1 MTDITDWDDDILG
14 EGATDDGIIELTD
27 IVKEDSNLSTQ
38 EDVIELTDIV
48 EEKTTNLDLDIV
60 KEVGFE
66 VDETPEQEE
75 DISFEEIP
83 FDEVTEMEDETS
95 FEEGLELE
103 IDDSTDDDSPEPEEL
118 TVPSGDLSVS
128 QEQVEAVLERI
139 IEKKFAGKIET
150 ILFEVME
157 RVIQKEIIEIKKSLQ
172 EDLNQI
178 GNA

>member
-14 EGATDDGIIELTD
+14 EDATDDGIIELTD

-75 DISFEEIP
+75 GISFE
-83 FDEVTEMEDETS
+83 EVTEMEDETS

-118 TVPSGDLSVS
+118 TVPSRDLSVS